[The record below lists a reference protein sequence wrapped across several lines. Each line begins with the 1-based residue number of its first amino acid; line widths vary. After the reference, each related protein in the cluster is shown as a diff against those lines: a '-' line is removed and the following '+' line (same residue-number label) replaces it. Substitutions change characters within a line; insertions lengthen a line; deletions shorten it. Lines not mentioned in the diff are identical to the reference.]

1 MAAEERGVEWFIE
14 NGIEPSEE
22 QAAELALGGVATVE
36 VDGEPANED
45 QPVTDQVKEAKTE
58 EAEEPAEPEVKA
70 EKAEPDVKAE
80 EADQEDKEAKGVA
93 TQSGDGI
100 IPYSVLRGAR
110 DQVNH
115 LQSQNADLQRKF
127 DELQQ
132 QIEAARASD
141 ATQPQQAAPA
151 VSTADIEITDE
162 AVAKAFERA
171 QGQSIQDFIEEYGE
185 DQAKLF
191 INPLRESLR
200 ENLALRQEI
209 NNIAQELRDRR
220 ESEEARA
227 IDTVQGAI
235 DAIPTLA
242 DWQQNN
248 RVMWKA
254 AIGADQEL
262 KQDPDWAHKSYHE
275 RFTEVV
281 RRLGGALDVETDDTP
296 DDKETIDAKAKEVLA
311 AASKKQPAVPT
322 SLSSVPGGA
331 PAAESLRDQA
341 EGMSPAEL
349 QRLAETNPEKLE
361 EMLESLI

>member
-14 NGIEPSEE
+14 NGMEPTEE
-22 QAAELALGGVATVE
+22 QAAELALNGAATVE

-45 QPVTDQVKEAKTE
+45 QSVTDQVKEAKTE
-58 EAEEPAEPEVKA
+58 EADEAEPEVKA
-70 EKAEPDVKAE
+70 EKAKPDDKAE
-80 EADQEDKEAKGVA
+80 EADPEDKSAKGIA
-93 TQSGDGI
+93 TQGGDGI

-110 DQVNH
+110 DQVNQ
-115 LQSQNADLQRKF
+115 LQAQNADLQRQF
-127 DELQQ
+127 EELRQ
-132 QIEAARASD
+132 QIEAARTED
-141 ATQPQQAAPA
+141 TATTQRAPTIT
-151 VSTADIEITDE
+151 TADIEITDE

-191 INPLRESLR
+191 INPLRENLR
-200 ENLALRQEI
+200 ENLALRQELTS
-209 NNIAQELRDRR
+209 IAEQLRSQR

-248 RVMWKA
+248 RVMWRA

-262 KQDPDWAHKSYHE
+262 KQDPDWADKSYHE

-281 RRLGGALDVETDDTP
+281 RRLGGPVDVETADTP
-296 DDKETIDAKAKEVLA
+296 DDKQTTDAKAAAVLA
-311 AASKKQPAVPT
+311 EASKKKPAVPT

-331 PAAESLRDQA
+331 PPAETLRDKA
-341 EGMSPAEL
+341 EGMTPAEL
-349 QRLAETNPEKLE
+349 QQLAESNPEMME
-361 EMLESLI
+361 EMLASLT